1 MTTERINPFAGMNAV
16 TGTPIVEAP
25 KASPVNAHPVAPSGV
40 GEMKKVT
47 VKMPA
52 ELIGKVRSAS
62 IVDGAPNGIRG
73 LSAWVA
79 FVLEKEVLRVEE
91 ELGQPLSVTPSGVLP
106 SGWL

>member
-16 TGTPIVEAP
+16 TGTPVVEAP
-25 KASPVNAHPVAPSGV
+25 KASPVNTQPVAPSGV

-47 VKMPA
+47 VK
-52 ELIGKVRSAS
+52 LVGKVRSAS